1 MKYIIH
7 SFILFCFLII
17 SYEANAVPVGGI
29 IKSLKGAG
37 KMLKKGSDELPD
49 LGKKL
54 EDFKNGNLKTT
65 DKIDDTLR
73 TSSEIDNASSIKYND
88 ETISEIEKLSN
99 DDLLEAHDVKKFKKL
114 DTVLDVVQGV
124 DSAKNIT
131 ETAAIIPF
139 LERPWDGKVF
149 KISVFFN
156 KPEIKDRMLI
166 KCRTITDDF
175 YFTVLFNKN
184 NNNYLLLSGNF
195 VKKNEALN
203 EDKMKRQ
210 ELLVLEDFE
219 EYLLFSNKPF
229 SLPAYPKKYF
239 LISKN
244 AKFIIYKNTDKSP
257 DEFSKNIPQLLQ
269 KTAFRC
275 KRTL

>member
-1 MKYIIH
+1 MH
-7 SFILFCFLII
+7 LFILFCFLII

-65 DKIDDTLR
+65 DKFDDTLR
-73 TSSEIDNASSIKYND
+73 TSSEIDNTSSIKYND
-88 ETISEIEKLSN
+88 ETISEIEQLSN

-114 DTVLDVVQGV
+114 DTVLDVVQGI

-166 KCRTITDDF
+166 KCRTITKIIVVRIF
-175 YFTVLFNKN
+175 YF
-184 NNNYLLLSGNF
+184 
-195 VKKNEALN
+195 
-203 EDKMKRQ
+203 
-210 ELLVLEDFE
+210 
-219 EYLLFSNKPF
+219 
-229 SLPAYPKKYF
+229 
-239 LISKN
+239 
-244 AKFIIYKNTDKSP
+244 
-257 DEFSKNIPQLLQ
+257 
-269 KTAFRC
+269 
-275 KRTL
+275 

>member
-54 EDFKNGNLKTT
+54 EDFKNGN
-65 DKIDDTLR
+65 KIDDTLR

-99 DDLLEAHDVKKFKKL
+99 DDLLEAHDVKKFKKV

-195 VKKNEALN
+195 VKKNKALN
-203 EDKMKRQ
+203 KDKMKRQ

-244 AKFIIYKNTDKSP
+244 AKFVVYKNPDKSP

>member
-1 MKYIIH
+1 MH
-7 SFILFCFLII
+7 LFILFCFLII

-65 DKIDDTLR
+65 DKFDDTLR
-73 TSSEIDNASSIKYND
+73 TSSEIDNTSSIKYND
-88 ETISEIEKLSN
+88 ETISEIEQLSN

-139 LERPWDGKVF
+139 LERPWDGRVF
-149 KISVFFN
+149 KISIFFN
-156 KPEIKDRMLI
+156 KPEIKDRILI

-195 VKKNEALN
+195 VKKDKALN
-203 EDKMKRQ
+203 KDKMKRQ

>member
-7 SFILFCFLII
+7 SFILLCFLVI
-17 SYEANAVPVGGI
+17 SYDANAVPVGGI

-54 EDFKNGNLKTT
+54 EDFKNGNLKNT

-139 LERPWDGKVF
+139 LERPWDGRVF

-175 YFTVLFNKN
+175 YFTVLFNEN

-195 VKKNEALN
+195 VKKDKALN
-203 EDKMKRQ
+203 KDKMKRQ

-244 AKFIIYKNTDKSP
+244 AKFVVYKNPDKSP
-257 DEFSKNIPQLLQ
+257 DEFSKNIPQLLK

>member
-1 MKYIIH
+1 MKYVIH
-7 SFILFCFLII
+7 SFILFSFLVI
-17 SYEANAVPVGGI
+17 SYDANAVPVGGI

-49 LGKKL
+49 LGKKI

-139 LERPWDGKVF
+139 LERPWDGRVF
-149 KISVFFN
+149 KVSVFFN

-195 VKKNEALN
+195 VKKNKALN
-203 EDKMKRQ
+203 KDKMKRQ

-239 LISKN
+239 L
-244 AKFIIYKNTDKSP
+244 
-257 DEFSKNIPQLLQ
+257 
-269 KTAFRC
+269 
-275 KRTL
+275 

>member
-7 SFILFCFLII
+7 SFILFCFLVI
-17 SYEANAVPVGGI
+17 SYDANAVPVGGI

-73 TSSEIDNASSIKYND
+73 TSSEVDNASSIKYND

-139 LERPWDGKVF
+139 LERPWDGRVF

-175 YFTVLFNKN
+175 YFTVLFNEN

-195 VKKNEALN
+195 VKKDKALN
-203 EDKMKRQ
+203 KDKMKRQ

-244 AKFIIYKNTDKSP
+244 AKFVVYKNPDKSP

>member
-1 MKYIIH
+1 MKYVIH
-7 SFILFCFLII
+7 SFIFFIFLVI
-17 SYEANAVPVGGI
+17 SYDANAVPVGGI

-49 LGKKL
+49 LGKKI
-54 EDFKNGNLKTT
+54 EDFKNENLKTT

-139 LERPWDGKVF
+139 LERPWDGRVF

-166 KCRTITDDF
+166 KFRKITDYF

-195 VKKNEALN
+195 VKKDKALN
-203 EDKMKRQ
+203 KDKMKRQ
-210 ELLVLEDFE
+210 ELLVLDDFE

-244 AKFIIYKNTDKSP
+244 AKFVVYKNSDKSP

>member
-7 SFILFCFLII
+7 SFILFCFLVI
-17 SYEANAVPVGGI
+17 SYDANAVPVGGI

-73 TSSEIDNASSIKYND
+73 TSSEVDNASSIKYND

-139 LERPWDGKVF
+139 LERPWDGRVF

-175 YFTVLFNKN
+175 YFTVLFNEN

-195 VKKNEALN
+195 VKKDKALN
-203 EDKMKRQ
+203 KDKMKRQ

-244 AKFIIYKNTDKSP
+244 AKFVVYKNSDKSP
-257 DEFSKNIPQLLQ
+257 DEFSKNIPQLLK

>member
-7 SFILFCFLII
+7 SFILLCFLVI
-17 SYEANAVPVGGI
+17 SYDANAVPVGGI

-73 TSSEIDNASSIKYND
+73 TSSEVDNASSIKYND

-139 LERPWDGKVF
+139 LERPWDGRVF

-175 YFTVLFNKN
+175 YFTVLFNEN

-195 VKKNEALN
+195 VKKNKALN
-203 EDKMKRQ
+203 KDKMKRQ

-244 AKFIIYKNTDKSP
+244 AKFVVYKNSDKSP

>member
-7 SFILFCFLII
+7 SFILFYFLVI
-17 SYEANAVPVGGI
+17 SYDANAVPVGGI

-73 TSSEIDNASSIKYND
+73 TSSEVDNASSIKYND

-139 LERPWDGKVF
+139 LERPWDGRVF

-175 YFTVLFNKN
+175 YFTVLFNEN

-195 VKKNEALN
+195 VKKDKALN
-203 EDKMKRQ
+203 KDKMKRQ

-244 AKFIIYKNTDKSP
+244 AKFVVYKNSDKSP